1 MTVSPSIP
9 ATIEIRRSRLFGGAL
24 AVAAAAAAVTWGL
37 LAFATSPA
45 TSPDAQLEQAVT
57 RQIQLDQAQSYGRGL
72 TEIGTIATGTSD
84 SHRNQ
89 LDRAQSYGRGLTE
102 IGTIATHGSAAQD
115 ARKVPS
121 LMTLTPARL
130 AAGALGTGY
139 QLPEVHHG
147 PTVESMLA
155 SMSPSTRRWTRAV
168 MALTFR
174 QLAAGAAGSP

>member
-57 RQIQLDQAQSYGRGL
+57 RQIQLEQ
-72 TEIGTIATGTSD
+72 
-84 SHRNQ
+84 
-89 LDRAQSYGRGLTE
+89 AQSYGRGLTE

-147 PTVESMLA
+147 PTVESVLA